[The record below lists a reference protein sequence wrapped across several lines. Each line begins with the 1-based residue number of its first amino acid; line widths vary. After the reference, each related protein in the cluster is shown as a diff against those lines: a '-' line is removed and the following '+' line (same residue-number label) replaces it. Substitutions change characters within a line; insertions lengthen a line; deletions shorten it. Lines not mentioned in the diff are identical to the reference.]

1 MIEIWGKPECMYCVS
16 AVNLASEKQLKFRY
30 ITLGVHFT
38 REEVLKEFP
47 GAKTFPQ
54 IKIDG
59 VPIGGYTEMKR
70 YLEGEGQ

>member
-1 MIEIWGKPECMYCVS
+1 MIEIWGKPNCPFCVS

-30 ITLGVHFT
+30 ITLGTHFT
-38 REEVLKEFP
+38 REEVLEEFP

-59 VPIGGYTEMKR
+59 VRIGGFTEMKA
-70 YLEGEGQ
+70 YLQGEGQ